1 MNVDQT
7 LEEILAAEC
16 GGTPSE
22 YEVDESTVRSLDE
35 AATSDIDLDRDELPA
50 EFDDLD
56 LENADEIGESI
67 V

>member
-7 LEEILAAEC
+7 LEAICAAEC

-22 YEVDESTVRSLDE
+22 YEVDESTIRSLDA
-35 AATSDIDLDRDELPA
+35 AATSDIDLSRDTLPV

-56 LENADEIGESI
+56 LETAEAIDEP
-67 V
+67 VR

>member
-1 MNVDQT
+1 MKVDQT

-16 GGTPSE
+16 GGTPSD

-35 AATSDIDLDRDELPA
+35 AATSDIDLSKDDLPV
-50 EFDDLD
+50 EFNDLD
-56 LENADEIGESI
+56 LENAEEVGESI

>member
-1 MNVDQT
+1 MDQT
-7 LEEILAAEC
+7 LEEICAAEC

-22 YEVDESTVRSLDE
+22 YEVDESTVRSLDA
-35 AATSDIDLDRDELPA
+35 AATSDIDLDRDELPV

-56 LENADEIGESI
+56 LENAEEIGESI